1 MAPEASNSSLPA
13 PAVLMSTQLW
23 LLWRDAEG
31 PSRKPGGSLFLLCP
45 MPRCD
50 RHLCVPPDGLR
61 ACLPLHQGGRRDR
74 SARPVSYTQGQAGGP
89 PASRE
94 AGGRCAASD
103 GHEASRRGSRTGGG
117 RGRGDWG
124 HLPRR
129 PHPHQPPDFS
139 LSSATSLP
147 RATWVFG
154 FIKSGHRTH
163 LPCPGAAGEKPP
175 DVLAVELWPLGVP
188 FKPSSPPRAAWPT
201 LGVTSHLPQQDTF
214 SESRSVGTPGL
225 PSPAFPAPPP
235 QLLSQALCPS
245 PSPEP
250 STTFLWPFSEILK
263 PAKLC
268 QPPWP
273 HSHLATP

>member
-1 MAPEASNSSLPA
+1 MGAPPPPTTPTPAPRFLTLIGHQPSQSHLGVWFHKERSPDPPSLPRSCWRKA
-13 PAVLMSTQLW
+13 P
-23 LLWRDAEG
+23 
-31 PSRKPGGSLFLLCP
+31 
-45 MPRCD
+45 
-50 RHLCVPPDGLR
+50 
-61 ACLPLHQGGRRDR
+61 RR
-74 SARPVSYTQGQAGGP
+74 
-89 PASRE
+89 
-94 AGGRCAASD
+94 AGGRAVA
-103 GHEASRRGSRTGGG
+103 
-117 RGRGDWG
+117 
-124 HLPRR
+124 PR
-129 PHPHQPPDFS
+129 
-139 LSSATSLP
+139 
-147 RATWVFG
+147 
-154 FIKSGHRTH
+154 
-163 LPCPGAAGEKPP
+163 
-175 DVLAVELWPLGVP
+175 VP